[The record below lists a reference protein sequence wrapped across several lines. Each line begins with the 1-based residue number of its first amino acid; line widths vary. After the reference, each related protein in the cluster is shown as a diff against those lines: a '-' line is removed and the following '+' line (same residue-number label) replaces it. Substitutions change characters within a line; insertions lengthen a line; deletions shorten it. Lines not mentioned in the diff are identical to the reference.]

1 MTNYFDFLTTGG
13 ATNTNTTGATTINK
27 PSAGQVK
34 YYKDLCTQRNIVPED
49 TSTWNFDTMSAKIK
63 GLLEFKVPSPAQ
75 LNLIKTK
82 MEKLAQFGI
91 VEEMVTIPKEL
102 TGGLNGTASV
112 LIGELIEWEKKFSE
126 LDTPSDKQLDM
137 LVGMYLCPDI
147 AFEDYHINKRIS
159 LSKLTP
165 EDKARYKELLV
176 LLDKGVFTEIAP
188 GSWKYVPATQDLID
202 EMEVV
207 KKKVTSTWRKMT
219 PEEFKKELATK
230 LNKATASELI
240 NKSTGVF
247 YEWKNTRIRPEQMKY
262 IRTLESRLAYQPV
275 ARAVEFAVS
284 DEGEIIEVNVA
295 GKESIPGAEYNP
307 IQDDELIMFTIPEAD
322 EFIGQLRMEVERRE
336 SNPIEAEQ
344 DYDELRVARN
354 QKEAMDIEHKAFDDL
369 MYKLLAVAGYEDD
382 DLLQASTYSLVTDES
397 DDSQKVNRTKIRDF
411 MRELIATQ
419 AITFHE
425 LITLTQESVTAQR
438 ILLDM

>member
-27 PSAGQVK
+27 PSAGQIK
-34 YYKDLCTQRNIVPED
+34 YYTDLCAQRNIVPED
-49 TSTWNFDTMSAKIK
+49 TTKWSFDDMSAKIK
-63 GLLEFKVPSPAQ
+63 ELLEFTPLSPKQ
-75 LNLIKTK
+75 LTLIKTK
-82 MEKLAQFGI
+82 VELLAKFGKI
-91 VEEMVTIPKEL
+91 VDVPKGLE
-102 TGGLNGTASV
+102 GGLNKSGSDFIQT
-112 LIGELIEWEKKFSE
+112 LFDMEKEFAD

-165 EDKARYKELLV
+165 EDKAKYKELLV
-176 LLDKGVFTEIAP
+176 LLDKGVFTEVAP
-188 GSWKYVPATQDLID
+188 GSWEYIPASQDLID
-202 EMEVV
+202 EFETI

-336 SNPIEAEQ
+336 SNLVEEEQ

-369 MYKLLAVAGYEDD
+369 MYKLLAVAGYEDEE
-382 DLLQASTYSLVTDES
+382 LLQASTYSLVADES

-411 MRELIATQ
+411 MRELITTQ

-425 LITLTQESVTAQR
+425 LITLTQESITAQR